1 MLDQNTDRMWF
12 VIGALVVGAGIIL
25 LANKTMPQLFASVA
39 DTFKEKTDEVT
50 TVMDDMELHKSNYI
64 TDFTA
69 RSYHSLYSPSTKFIE
84 DGSEYGNVVEITAN
98 PEDIAYG
105 RATGI
110 WVIPRKNLLIGESY
124 TLSVYAKSNAPTMSF
139 YLAID
144 DHQITNAKSFQIND
158 EWQKIEATF
167 VNSGV
172 NTRPRFYTTDNG
184 TYSVAQPRLYAVETG
199 VK

>member
-25 LANKTMPQLFASVA
+25 LVNKTMPQLFASVA

-50 TVMDDMELHKSNYI
+50 TAMDDMELHKINYV

-69 RSYHSLYSPSTKFIE
+69 GSYHYLYSPSTKFIE

-98 PEDIAYG
+98 PENIADG
-105 RATGI
+105 RPTGI
-110 WVIPRKNLLIGESY
+110 WVIPRKDLVNGESY

-184 TYSVAQPRLYAVETG
+184 TFSVAQPRLYAVETG

>member
-1 MLDQNTDRMWF
+1 MLDQNTDRMWY

-25 LANKTMPQLFASVA
+25 LANKTIPQLFASVA

-50 TVMDDMELHKSNYI
+50 TVMDDMELYKSNYV

-69 RSYHSLYSPSTKFIE
+69 GSYYYLYSPSTKFIE
-84 DGSEYGNVVEITAN
+84 DGSVYGNVVEITAN
-98 PEDIAYG
+98 PENIADG
-105 RATGI
+105 RPTGI
-110 WVIPRKNLLIGESY
+110 WVIPRKDLVIGESY

-172 NTRPRFYTTDNG
+172 NARPRFYTTDNG